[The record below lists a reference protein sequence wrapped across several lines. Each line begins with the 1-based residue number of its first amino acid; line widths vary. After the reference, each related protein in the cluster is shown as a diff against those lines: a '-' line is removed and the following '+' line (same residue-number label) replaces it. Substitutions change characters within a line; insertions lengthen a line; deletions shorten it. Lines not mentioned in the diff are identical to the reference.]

1 MLGKNVVT
9 IGNKAFAY
17 IGTAASRTR
26 ADFEGLKVICNASS
40 VPNAESDTFEGTNI
54 ADALLL
60 VDDNLVTQYQTTAPW
75 SEFGKIYG
83 KEAYTGINDI
93 RATESGARIYDLNGN
108 RLAQPQRGVNIIRMS
123 NGATRKVVVK

>member
-1 MLGKNVVT
+1 MFHVFVS
-9 IGNKAFAY
+9 FVFHY
-17 IGTAASRTR
+17 I
-26 ADFEGLKVICNASS
+26 
-40 VPNAESDTFEGTNI
+40 
-54 ADALLL
+54 

-75 SEFGKIYG
+75 SGFGKIYG

>member
-1 MLGKNVVT
+1 MFHVFVS
-9 IGNKAFAY
+9 FVFHY
-17 IGTAASRTR
+17 I
-26 ADFEGLKVICNASS
+26 
-40 VPNAESDTFEGTNI
+40 
-54 ADALLL
+54 